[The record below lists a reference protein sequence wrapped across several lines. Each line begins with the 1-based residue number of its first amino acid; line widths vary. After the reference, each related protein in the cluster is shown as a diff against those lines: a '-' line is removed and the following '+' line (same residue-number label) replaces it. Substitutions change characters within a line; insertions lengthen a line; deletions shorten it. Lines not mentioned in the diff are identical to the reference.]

1 MTTLIGYAR
10 VSTGDQD
17 AALQVDELKAA
28 GCIKVFTDKA
38 SGSLANRPQLDR
50 MLDQLR
56 PGDTVVVWRLDRLGR
71 SLKNL
76 IALVEDLKTRGVSFR
91 SLKDEHIDT

>member
-1 MTTLIGYAR
+1 MITLIGYAR
-10 VSTGDQD
+10 VSTDDQD
-17 AALQVDELKAA
+17 AALQVDALKAA

-56 PGDTVVVWRLDRLGR
+56 PGGACQPLRDRKFG
-71 SLKNL
+71 
-76 IALVEDLKTRGVSFR
+76 
-91 SLKDEHIDT
+91 